1 MTTLR
6 FTVTEQDTA
15 IAQGSG
21 DVPVLGTPRVLA
33 WMEQASVVAAAE
45 HLDASST
52 SVGVEVWVRHRR
64 ASAVGALIEVEVT
77 EAAEQDR
84 GLVFTVVARE
94 VPAADSPDPA
104 RAGAGAPSAAATP
117 AAPTST
123 PGREVAS
130 GRIVR
135 AVVDRAAFLARL

>member
-15 IAQGSG
+15 IALGSG

-33 WMEQASVVAAAE
+33 WMEQASVIAAAP

-77 EAAEQDR
+77 EAGEQDR
-84 GLVFTVVARE
+84 GLVFTVVVRE
-94 VPAADSPDPA
+94 VPAATAPGEAAEGVAGGPGSSP
-104 RAGAGAPSAAATP
+104 AAAAP
-117 AAPTST
+117 A
-123 PGREVAS
+123 GREVAS